1 MHTAHWPNRRAL
13 TLERG
18 IASRA
23 YSHVRKL
30 WMQEEKQQRTQGGER
45 EREKRR
51 EIGLLLEGEEKSIQ
65 MWEEA
70 QVDRGS

>member
-1 MHTAHWPNRRAL
+1 MDAGREAAEN
-13 TLERG
+13 
-18 IASRA
+18 SR
-23 YSHVRKL
+23 
-30 WMQEEKQQRTQGGER
+30 GGER
-45 EREKRR
+45 ERERR